1 MLTMLTGID
10 MLICTVLFV
19 MSLLTAIIAH
29 LNGDDS
35 PAHIPLLVTIAWM
48 LLTALGYIMRI
59 CEVVEHAANP

>member
-1 MLTMLTGID
+1 MLTGID

-35 PAHIPLLVTIAWM
+35 PARIPLLITIAWT

>member
-1 MLTMLTGID
+1 MLTGID

-35 PAHIPLLVTIAWM
+35 PAQVAAGAAVPAPAA
-48 LLTALGYIMRI
+48 ALDRGTPGVI
-59 CEVVEHAANP
+59 

>member
-1 MLTMLTGID
+1 MLTGID

-35 PAHIPLLVTIAWM
+35 PARIPLLITIAWT
-48 LLTALGYIMRI
+48 LLTALDYIARI
-59 CEVVEHAANP
+59 YEVIKHAANS